1 MYIKPLHFSIGLTD
15 KKTNSFEESL
25 DEMSQ
30 LSYLL

>member
-1 MYIKPLHFSIGLTD
+1 MYIKPLHSSIGLTD
-15 KKTNSFEESL
+15 KKKLIEESL